1 MPTTDPYGQNI
12 QYSLLSDPPNA
23 QTLGQEIVPAMTP
36 QTVMRF
42 SSASGRAAVLTGAQA
57 PVAGMVTYLKA
68 EDRVEVYSSG
78 QGWVPITPGPWQPLP
93 YATGINAF
101 NGSPGYRLTNGA
113 VELRGQV
120 SKSDSST
127 FTSNGGTGY
136 LLATLP
142 SGYRPSYFPELIVAT
157 ELAVNYY
164 ARLQVGSDGTITAW
178 IPSGSSTGPH
188 WISLDG
194 VRVSIL

>member
-23 QTLGQEIVPAMTP
+23 QTLGQEIVPSVVP

-42 SSASGRAAVLTGAQA
+42 SSASGRAAVLAGAQA
-57 PVAGMVTYLKA
+57 PVAGMLTYLKA
-68 EDRVEVYSSG
+68 EDQYEAYTSG

-93 YATGINAF
+93 YATGITAY

-120 SKSDSST
+120 SRSDSSA
-127 FTSNGGTGY
+127 FVSNGTTGY
-136 LLATLP
+136 LLGTLP
-142 SGYRPSYFPELIVAT
+142 SGYRPSYYPELVVAT
-157 ELAVNYY
+157 ELATNYY
-164 ARLQVGSDGTITAW
+164 CRLQVGSDGTITAW
-178 IPSGSSTGPH
+178 IPTGGSPH